1 MNNKY
6 NMKKRS
12 DMRRFH
18 RDMMKKIEVI
28 AEEKARSIYEE
39 DCTQNINFYGMVFSR
54 SNVECPNCHNK
65 VPATIGYSICPVC
78 RGTICVTSET
88 IRFG

>member
-1 MNNKY
+1 MSKKY
-6 NMKKRS
+6 NMGKGS
-12 DMRRFH
+12 DMQRFH
-18 RDMMKKIEVI
+18 CDMMKKIESI
-28 AEEKARSIYEE
+28 AEQKAKSIYEE
-39 DCTQNINFYGMVFSR
+39 ERTQTINFYGTVFSR

-88 IRFG
+88 IRFR